1 MTHTFTSPLKKTVT
15 LLLAFALQPW
25 SGGWLSAQQAP
36 HLTIDEAA
44 DRAANSSTPVQLA
57 ELDRQLAAADYRQTD
72 AVLLPQL
79 QLGYQAVVTN
89 NPRNAF
95 GFLLQQEGVT
105 QQAFDPSRLNSPG
118 AAHNIGTTVE
128 ARVPLLNLD
137 LLYARKG
144 ARLQQ
149 EVRGHQLAYTRQH
162 IAFATRKAYTQLQFA
177 YALRHILSTT
187 LDDVKQIHRS
197 VSNFRD
203 QGLVQQSDVLNAQV
217 QVNTVESALAKA
229 QSNIANASEAL
240 AMLMGQGTGQQT
252 IFTVDSL
259 SQVPPMPSGS
269 ELPASRPDLMAMKTA
284 ITASKTMEKSAFMA
298 MMPKV
303 NAFGS
308 YQLNDTR
315 MLGFGHDSYMAGLSL
330 SWNIFSGNR
339 NTAKLKAA
347 RIATAKV
354 QKQLDEL
361 VDNSRLEIAKARRDL
376 SDRQTEIDK
385 QQASVQQ
392 ATEALRITN
401 NRYHEGLANT
411 TDVLTAQAQ
420 LSQQRM
426 ALAQAVMEYNITT
439 YYLRLLTTE

>member
-1 MTHTFTSPLKKTVT
+1 M
-15 LLLAFALQPW
+15 
-25 SGGWLSAQQAP
+25 
-36 HLTIDEAA
+36 
-44 DRAANSSTPVQLA
+44 
-57 ELDRQLAAADYRQTD
+57 
-72 AVLLPQL
+72 
-79 QLGYQAVVTN
+79 
-89 NPRNAF
+89 
-95 GFLLQQEGVT
+95 
-105 QQAFDPSRLNSPG
+105 
-118 AAHNIGTTVE
+118 
-128 ARVPLLNLD
+128 
-137 LLYARKG
+137 
-144 ARLQQ
+144 
-149 EVRGHQLAYTRQH
+149 
-162 IAFATRKAYTQLQFA
+162 
-177 YALRHILSTT
+177 
-187 LDDVKQIHRS
+187 
-197 VSNFRD
+197 
-203 QGLVQQSDVLNAQV
+203 LNAQV

>member
-1 MTHTFTSPLKKTVT
+1 
-15 LLLAFALQPW
+15 
-25 SGGWLSAQQAP
+25 
-36 HLTIDEAA
+36 
-44 DRAANSSTPVQLA
+44 
-57 ELDRQLAAADYRQTD
+57 
-72 AVLLPQL
+72 
-79 QLGYQAVVTN
+79 VVTN
-89 NPRNAF
+89 NPLNAF

-105 QQAFDPSRLNSPG
+105 QQAFDPSRLNIPG
-118 AAHNIGTTVE
+118 GPQHRDHGR
-128 ARVPLLNLD
+128 ARVPPLNLD

-269 ELPASRPDLMAMKTA
+269 ELPASRPDLMARRQP
-284 ITASKTMEKSAFMA
+284 SPPRRPWRSR
-298 MMPKV
+298 P
-303 NAFGS
+303 
-308 YQLNDTR
+308 
-315 MLGFGHDSYMAGLSL
+315 
-330 SWNIFSGNR
+330 SWP
-339 NTAKLKAA
+339 
-347 RIATAKV
+347 
-354 QKQLDEL
+354 
-361 VDNSRLEIAKARRDL
+361 
-376 SDRQTEIDK
+376 
-385 QQASVQQ
+385 
-392 ATEALRITN
+392 
-401 NRYHEGLANT
+401 
-411 TDVLTAQAQ
+411 
-420 LSQQRM
+420 
-426 ALAQAVMEYNITT
+426 
-439 YYLRLLTTE
+439 